1 MNDRKKQANI
11 LRIFR
16 DIHRK
21 TGAILFGFFFFV
33 SISGILLGWNI
44 KGLKGESKL
53 SNVKNEPKPI
63 KEWISIDSLEKIAIK
78 IVSDSIGSE
87 FSNEVER
94 MEIRK
99 NRGTIRFGFKKNPW
113 SVTLDGATGNAL
125 NIEKRGNE
133 FFEHIH
139 DGSIIDEFLGLE
151 GIFKLFYT
159 TIMGLA
165 LLTFTITGF
174 WLWYGPKKMKSQNQ

>member
-1 MNDRKKQANI
+1 MSNNRQQQANI
-11 LRIFR
+11 LRTFR

-33 SISGILLGWNI
+33 SISGIFLGWSI

-53 SNVKNEPKPI
+53 NNVKNEPKPLN
-63 KEWISIDSLEKIAIK
+63 EWLSLDSLEKISSK
-78 IVSDSIGSE
+78 IMLDSVGNG

-99 NRGTIRFGFKKNPW
+99 NKGFVKFGFKKNPW
-113 SVTLDGATGNAL
+113 SVTLDGATGKAL

-133 FFEHIH
+133 LFEHIH
-139 DGSIIDEFLGLE
+139 DGSIIDEFLGLD
-151 GIFKLFYT
+151 GIFKRIYT

-174 WLWYGPKKMKSQNQ
+174 WLWYGPKRMKSQK